1 MSELEV
7 ALAGKNVS
15 DYTRQALATAL
26 SSPVYGDVADMWRKY
41 LEGLGLVGSV
51 GDMFKQFYT
60 LNNVPLWAQNPIY
73 AGLFLTGQFTPASL
87 FTGGEQGGW
96 WSASDLDDTKLAWV
110 AGRRNL
116 LTYTDDLTNAAWS
129 AITATVTTGILDP
142 DGGFTAFTITATA
155 SNADVR
161 QAVGIHGGGNTSI
174 WIRRRTGS
182 GDVQGYT
189 GSLYTSWPS
198 LSTSWQRLS
207 IAMDT
212 INTQY
217 MMLKLLVSGDAID
230 VWHPQVEANIG
241 PTPTAYQSILN
252 YNTSFLAAFPNHA
265 LFQDSTGTTAVTGV
279 EQPIGLILDKKV
291 SPLLTTLGGT
301 WSKSGGDGVVTVTG
315 GVLTITGATTITT
328 VDLSVSCTSNA
339 YGIVTISASSVSGAV
354 SALLYAHGGP
364 QVLVNGAQVLR
375 GRNGAGGAVI
385 RFQISSGTASI
396 TIASIQEATGN
407 HLSQATGSLK
417 PVWSARKN
425 LYTATE
431 DFSNGIWASVSSK
444 PTISTDATTAP
455 NGLVTADKWTPAAIN
470 GTYGCY
476 YNITRSVG
484 AYTFSIYAKNAGYNR
499 IGMRATDGTSYF
511 LRGTVDLTSGTMVAD
526 GSQAGTWTITSVG
539 NGWFK
544 ISCSATSVGSFADV
558 SIEVLN
564 NTLVQSAWTPD
575 GTNGIFVWGAELEYG
590 LAATS
595 YQRVVTA
602 TNYNAIGF
610 PKYFWTDGVDDN
622 MATASVSFSTDK
634 MSVYAGLNKLSDA
647 AAGSV
652 LELSATIASNNGTF
666 QLTAPVAASATF
678 GYASKGTVLAST
690 SIGSLASP
698 SKRVISAFSDIAG
711 DSVRIDING
720 TDGTPVVTD
729 QGTGNYGNYPIYAF
743 SRSGGTLP
751 YNGQAHELILLAR
764 ASTGTEI
771 TNTEAF
777 LTPIIG

>member
-110 AGRRNL
+110 
-116 LTYTDDLTNAAWS
+116 S
-129 AITATVTTGILDP
+129 AY
-142 DGGFTAFTITATA
+142 GGGTL
-155 SNADVR
+155 NAD
-161 QAVGIHGGGNTSI
+161 
-174 WIRRRTGS
+174 
-182 GDVQGYT
+182 
-189 GSLYTSWPS
+189 
-198 LSTSWQRLS
+198 
-207 IAMDT
+207 
-212 INTQY
+212 
-217 MMLKLLVSGDAID
+217 
-230 VWHPQVEANIG
+230 
-241 PTPTAYQSILN
+241 
-252 YNTSFLAAFPNHA
+252 FLAAFPNHA
-265 LFQDSTGTTAVTGV
+265 LFQDSAGTTAVTGV
-279 EQPIGLILDKKV
+279 EQPIGLIKD
-291 SPLLTTLGGT
+291 
-301 WSKSGGDGVVTVTG
+301 KSG
-315 GVLTITGATTITT
+315 
-328 VDLSVSCTSNA
+328 
-339 YGIVTISASSVSGAV
+339 
-354 SALLYAHGGP
+354 
-364 QVLVNGAQVLR
+364 R
-375 GRNGAGGAVI
+375 GN
-385 RFQISSGTASI
+385 
-396 TIASIQEATGN
+396 N
-407 HLSQATGSLK
+407 LSQATGSSK

-431 DFSNGIWASVSSK
+431 DFSNGIWASVSIK